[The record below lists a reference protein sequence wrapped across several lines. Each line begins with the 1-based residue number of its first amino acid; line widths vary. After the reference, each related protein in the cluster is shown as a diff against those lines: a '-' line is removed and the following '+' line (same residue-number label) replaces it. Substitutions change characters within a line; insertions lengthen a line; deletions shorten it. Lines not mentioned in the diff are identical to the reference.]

1 LARIVDTVIDALPKV
16 ERIGIDYLAAHDL
29 ADVREVAARLSIPL
43 YFTVSWRPTIEERY
57 ILDELRA
64 MPHVRISSYGDL

>member
-1 LARIVDTVIDALPKV
+1 
-16 ERIGIDYLAAHDL
+16 
-29 ADVREVAARLSIPL
+29 
-43 YFTVSWRPTIEERY
+43 VSWRPTIEERY